1 MSLELSN
8 IIKIASLLC
17 TLMVIFRH
25 SRNLIA
31 FWGTENITNT
41 CSFIENGV
49 STLTEMAVPYF
60 FLVSG
65 FFFFR
70 SSYSNKAD
78 YSAMIIKKCKS
89 LLTPYIIWNII
100 GFVMLWLAGS
110 LVNDNLTSV
119 NSLTAFFE
127 GLLLSDYDGPLWYV
141 RNLMMMMILAPL
153 YGWIFQP
160 NKPVLYGVVGIGLFL
175 WWWPVDC
182 AWYSSEGFLFFFL
195 GGVIQHFPSL
205 WEKRL
210 PLAPLAILTCLW
222 IVSCFF
228 HPFWNVWVNKMT
240 TLIGITCV
248 WSWLTYMPNSSF
260 KAWMLK
266 MSSFAFFI
274 YVTHIFVI
282 KTMKLLIAHL
292 YPQQEMVALLAYLGL
307 PFITFLLLYWIGKQW
322 CKLNPKSFLLC
333 VGGRVKYVK
342 YENSIL

>member
-1 MSLELSN
+1 MNQELSN
-8 IIKIASLLC
+8 NIRIASLLC

-49 STLTEMAVPYF
+49 STLTEIAVPYF

-78 YSAMIIKKCKS
+78 YSAMIIKKCKT
-89 LLTPYIIWNII
+89 LLIPYIIWNII
-100 GFVMLWLAGS
+100 GFAVLWLAGS
-110 LVNDNLTSV
+110 WVNDNPTSV
-119 NSLTAFFE
+119 NSLAAFFE
-127 GLLLSDYDGPLWYV
+127 GLLRSDYDGPLWYV
-141 RNLMMMMILAPL
+141 RNLMMMMALVPI
-153 YGWIFQP
+153 YGWIFQM
-160 NKPVLYGVVGIGLFL
+160 NKPIIYGVIGIGLLL

-195 GGVIQHFPSL
+195 GGVLQQNQIL
-205 WEKRL
+205 WDKRL

-222 IVSCFF
+222 MAFCFL
-228 HPFWNVWVNKMT
+228 HPLWSIWMNKLT
-240 TLIGITCV
+240 TLIGIICV
-248 WSWLTYMPNSSF
+248 WSWLTYMPNDSF

-282 KTMKLLIAHL
+282 KTLKLLIAHEC
-292 YPQQEMVALLAYLGL
+292 PQQEVVALLAYFGL
-307 PFITFLLLYWIGKQW
+307 PFVTFLLLYCVGKLW
-322 CKLNPKSFLLC
+322 SKLNSLSFRLC
-333 VGGRVKYVK
+333 MGGR
-342 YENSIL
+342 N

>member
-1 MSLELSN
+1 MNSNLSN
-8 IIKIASLLC
+8 NIRIASLLC

-41 CSFIENGV
+41 CSFVENGF
-49 STLTEMAVPYF
+49 STLTEVAVPYF

-78 YSAMIIKKCKS
+78 YYAMIIKKGKT
-89 LLTPYIIWNII
+89 LLIPYIIWNII
-100 GFVMLWLAGS
+100 GFVILWLAGS
-110 LVNDNLTSV
+110 WVNENPASV
-119 NSLTAFFE
+119 NSIAAFFE

-141 RNLMMMMILAPL
+141 RNLMMMMALVPI
-153 YGWIFQP
+153 YGWIFQM
-160 NKPVLYGVVGIGLFL
+160 NKPIIYGVIGIGLFI

-182 AWYSSEGFLFFFL
+182 SWYSSEGFLFFFL
-195 GGVIQHFPSL
+195 GGVLQQNQIL
-205 WEKRL
+205 WDKRL

-222 IVSCFF
+222 MAVCFL
-228 HPFWNVWVNKMT
+228 HPLWSIWMNKLT
-240 TLIGITCV
+240 TLIGIICV

-260 KAWMLK
+260 KAWMLN

-282 KTMKLLIAHL
+282 KTLKLLIAHL
-292 YPQQEMVALLAYLGL
+292 YPQQELIALTTYFLL
-307 PFITFLLLYWIGKQW
+307 PFVTLYLLLRAGK
-322 CKLNPKSFLLC
+322 LLQ
-333 VGGRVKYVK
+333 RWFP
-342 YENSIL
+342 NSYSITTGSR

>member
-1 MSLELSN
+1 MPLELSN
-8 IIKIASLLC
+8 KIKIASLLC

-31 FWGTENITNT
+31 FWGTENISNT

-49 STLTEMAVPYF
+49 STLTEVAVPYF

-70 SSYSNKAD
+70 NNYCKKKE
-78 YSAMIIKKCKS
+78 YSAMILKKGKT
-89 LLTPYIIWNII
+89 LLAPYIIWNII
-100 GFVMLWLAGS
+100 GFVILWLAGS
-110 LVNDNLTSV
+110 WVNDNPTSV

-153 YGWIFQP
+153 YGWILQT

-240 TLIGITCV
+240 TLVGIICA
-248 WSWLTYMPNSSF
+248 WSWLTYMPNDSF

-282 KTMKLLIAHL
+282 KTLKLLIAHEC
-292 YPQQEMVALLAYLGL
+292 PQQEVVALLAYFGL
-307 PFITFLLLYWIGKQW
+307 PFVTFLLLYCVGKLW
-322 CKLNPKSFLLC
+322 SKLNSQLFRLC
-333 VGGRVKYVK
+333 MGGRG
-342 YENSIL
+342 